1 MLYSYWYSCACCGC
15 KAYLTIFW
23 GPWISVSLLGLQECQ
38 EVLLKMHGKLLYT
51 SMAKDWLCWIVMN
64 MKEIVLE
71 NWWQINLR
79 ILYVKKKPWVL
90 KYKRNKQNHAVISVS
105 CEKQSKSHST
115 GELMIMRIGWQW
127 VSLFS
132 VDPLYHSKAN
142 EQCGHHDK
150 AEMLNGLAAWTSKA
164 VRQLSVKS
172 ANKSPKLNPQLT
184 L

>member
-1 MLYSYWYSCACCGC
+1 MALLDSHEYEGNNIRKLIANKFEDSACE
-15 KAYLTIFW
+15 K
-23 GPWISVSLLGLQECQ
+23 
-38 EVLLKMHGKLLYT
+38 K
-51 SMAKDWLCWIVMN
+51 
-64 MKEIVLE
+64 
-71 NWWQINLR
+71 NL
-79 ILYVKKKPWVL
+79 WVL
-90 KYKRNKQNHAVISVS
+90 KYKSNKQNHAVISVS

-115 GELMIMRIGWQW
+115 GELMIMRIGWHW

-132 VDPLYHSKAN
+132 ADPFCHSKAN

-172 ANKSPKLNPQLT
+172 ANKSPKLNSQLT